1 VTEEKA
7 PATIRKRLLVMVG
20 IIALVSGGV
29 WQYPNIKRTVK
40 NVILDRKIEAAYQD
54 YMAAHPDPC
63 NNMFLAYEAAK
74 KYVVEW
80 RQNNSKIHP
89 SRQTIVPNF
98 TDWKRHYYTSTPE
111 YIASVPVENNLRKRY
126 QNYKNTY
133 THTLKDNCTHE
144 FVMMV
149 SIIEGDDMSGAP
161 MRVSVAL
168 ENGDWKGISVNY
180 YTKESK

>member
-29 WQYPNIKRTVK
+29 WQYPNIKRTIK
-40 NVILDRKIEAAYQD
+40 NAILDRKIEAAYQD

-63 NNMFLAYEAAK
+63 DNMFLAYEAAK

-98 TDWKRHYYTSTPE
+98 TDKKESYYYQQVDKTTKLTKFVT
-111 YIASVPVENNLRKRY
+111 YNDYYRENSIHSYLGDCR
-126 QNYKNTY
+126 
-133 THTLKDNCTHE
+133 HE
-144 FVMMV
+144 FYD
-149 SIIEGDDMSGAP
+149 SYSTIEIDDMIGGKYHAIVKYEDGEWEKEFVG
-161 MRVSVAL
+161 RDNA
-168 ENGDWKGISVNY
+168 
-180 YTKESK
+180 KESK

>member
-1 VTEEKA
+1 MTEEKV

-40 NVILDRKIEAAYQD
+40 NAILDRKIEAAYQD
-54 YMAAHPDPC
+54 YMAAHPSPC
-63 NNMFLAYEAAK
+63 SNMFLAYEAAK
-74 KYVVEW
+74 DFASQW
-80 RQNNSKIHP
+80 RQEHGRVRRNIKPEFS
-89 SRQTIVPNF
+89 
-98 TDWKRHYYTSTPE
+98 DWKRHYYTSTPE

-126 QNYKNTY
+126 QNYKDTY

-144 FVMMV
+144 FITTISV
-149 SIIEGDDMSGAP
+149 SSGDDLMGGPIKVIIAF
-161 MRVSVAL
+161 